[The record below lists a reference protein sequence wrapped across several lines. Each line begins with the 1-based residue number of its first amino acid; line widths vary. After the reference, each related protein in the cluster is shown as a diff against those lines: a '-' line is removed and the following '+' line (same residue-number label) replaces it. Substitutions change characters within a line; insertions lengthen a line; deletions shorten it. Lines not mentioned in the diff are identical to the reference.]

1 MKANCM
7 TSNWKFLIYIYIC
20 KDTIRNE
27 PNCVGFTREKA
38 QTMSFVERGFERL
51 GLGHQ
56 VVGFSWCSYV
66 VKLSSPLESFSW
78 RWAGRLWF
86 LAIFPSPFYRSL
98 TFPFISACVHYPS
111 STCRFKLSKTDTCPI
126 SPYPKSL
133 GVVVKAKEFGSVRCR
148 VLNGSKDSFP

>member
-1 MKANCM
+1 MPTHKLSPQTTPIVRTRFM
-7 TSNWKFLIYIYIC
+7 TN
-20 KDTIRNE
+20 RNSI
-27 PNCVGFTREKA
+27 GFARKTA
-38 QTMSFVERGFERL
+38 QTISFVERGLERL

-56 VVGFSWCSYV
+56 AVGFSWCSCM
-66 VKLSSPLESFSW
+66 VKLSLPLEFFSW

-86 LAIFPSPFYRSL
+86 LAIFPSLFSRLL
-98 TFPFISACVHYPS
+98 TFSFILACVHCPS
-111 STCRFKLSKTDTCPI
+111 STCRVNLSKTDTCPI

>member
-1 MKANCM
+1 MNI
-7 TSNWKFLIYIYIC
+7 SIV
-20 KDTIRNE
+20 R
-27 PNCVGFTREKA
+27 TRFVTNLTVLGSHVKKA
-38 QTMSFVERGFERL
+38 QIMSFVEREFERL

-56 VVGFSWCSYV
+56 VVGFSWCSYE

-86 LAIFPSPFYRSL
+86 LAIFPSHFYRLL
-98 TFPFISACVHYPS
+98 TFPFILARVHCPS
-111 STCRFKLSKTDTCPI
+111 TTCRVKSSKTDTCPI

-148 VLNGSKDSFP
+148 ALNGSKGSFPQIF